1 MDIGASI
8 DWDSFVETLGPKLY
22 RYFCS
27 RFEDVV
33 ADDLTQETLVR
44 LVDKFNKGHFD
55 DSKGTMEMY
64 AFGIARFVRLEELK
78 EKSHSLSSEGLVDA
92 FPDENNLV
100 ENFEKTSEINL
111 LKRGIAAL
119 GEPQQE
125 IILLMVDKEWNLND
139 IAKHMGMP
147 LGTIKSHVHRAKK
160 NIFEFVSV
168 KKGVSYGR

>member
-1 MDIGASI
+1 MDIGTSI
-8 DWDSFVETLGPKLY
+8 DWGSIVESLGPRLY

-55 DSKGTMEMY
+55 DSRGTIEMF

-78 EKSHSLSSEGLVDA
+78 KKNHSYLNEENENSS
-92 FPDENNLV
+92 PDENSLV
-100 ENFEKTSEINL
+100 ENFEKASEINL
-111 LKRGIAAL
+111 LKSGIAAL

-125 IILLMVDKEWNLND
+125 IMLLMVDKEWNFNE
-139 IAKHMGMP
+139 IAKHMEMP

-160 NIFEFVSV
+160 NIFEFISV
-168 KKGVSYGR
+168 KKGVSCGR